1 MHRKRSSS
9 SLAAALTI
17 PLLLCLPRTLV
28 AALSINDYLRSSP
41 GGFGSR
47 GGGSLA
53 KRNDSDFSQWGFYN
67 PLDTGGYMVTVSL
80 FSFAPSFPFPGERPL
95 LDVASPLSGLSLRPM
110 TDYPSFSFYF
120 SRVFGV
126 GFTLACG

>member
-9 SLAAALTI
+9 SVAAALTI

-28 AALSINDYLRSSP
+28 AALSINDYLLSSA
-41 GGFGSR
+41 GSFGSK

-67 PLDTGGYMVTVSL
+67 PLDTGGYMITVSL
-80 FSFAPSFPFPGERPL
+80 FSLHAFRSLASVLCLMWLPRRPEW
-95 LDVASPLSGLSLRPM
+95 VW
-110 TDYPSFSFYF
+110 
-120 SRVFGV
+120 V
-126 GFTLACG
+126 